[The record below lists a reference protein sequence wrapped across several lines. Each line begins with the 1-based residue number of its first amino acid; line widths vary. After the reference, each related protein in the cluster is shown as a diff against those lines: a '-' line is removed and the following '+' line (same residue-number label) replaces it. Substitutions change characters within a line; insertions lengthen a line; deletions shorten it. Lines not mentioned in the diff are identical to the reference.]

1 MKGPAYTA
9 PRFVVANCGCPADSV
24 MHNLDARRAKRL
36 VVAQLITAL
45 IVAALAGLH
54 GLHTARDAL
63 VGGSAAWL
71 GSAVFAAWVFG
82 NYRAQQPGR
91 IVARFYGG
99 ELLKIITIVLV
110 FAAAMRGL
118 EDLNPIAVFGAF
130 LIVQVLPPLLANK
143 IAG

>member
-1 MKGPAYTA
+1 
-9 PRFVVANCGCPADSV
+9 
-24 MHNLDARRAKRL
+24 MHNLDAQRVKRL
-36 VVAQLITAL
+36 LIAQLITA
-45 IVAALAGLH
+45 VAIILLASLYD
-54 GLHTARDAL
+54 LRTARDVL

-82 NYRAQQPGR
+82 PYRAQQPGR

-99 ELLKIITIVLV
+99 EVLKIVAIVLV

-118 EDLNPIAVFGAF
+118 EDLNPVAVFSAF
-130 LIVQVLPPLLANK
+130 LIVQVLPPLLANR